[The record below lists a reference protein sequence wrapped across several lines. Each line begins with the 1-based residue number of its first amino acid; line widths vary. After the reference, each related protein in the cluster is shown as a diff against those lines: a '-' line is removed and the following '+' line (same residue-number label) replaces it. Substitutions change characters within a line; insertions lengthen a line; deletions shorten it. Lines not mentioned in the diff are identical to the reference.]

1 VSSHALRF
9 AARCF
14 PALPKKTLFI
24 ELSMSE
30 FIVFLVL
37 LVLGY
42 VFGQLAEKRH
52 FRSIIRREKEMLRMP
67 VMTLKTVPASL
78 NQCSTFLV
86 SGNVVVSI
94 DFFKKFL
101 SGLRAFFGGRLRS
114 YESLL
119 DRARREAVLRMKESA
134 IARGGKIIVNV
145 RIETASISKHSQSRN
160 SVGSVEVVAY
170 GTAIAP

>member
-1 VSSHALRF
+1 MF
-9 AARCF
+9 
-14 PALPKKTLFI
+14 
-24 ELSMSE
+24 ELA
-30 FIVFLVL
+30 IFLVL
-37 LVLGY
+37 LISGFF
-42 VFGQLAEKRH
+42 FGRLAEKRH
-52 FRSIIRREKEMLRMP
+52 FHSIVKREKETLKVP
-67 VMTLKTVPASL
+67 VMTIKSVPAQL
-78 NQCSTFLV
+78 TQCQTFLV

-101 SGLRAFFGGRLRS
+101 SGLKAMVGGRLTS

-134 IARGGKIIVNV
+134 IVSGGKLIVNV
-145 RIETASISKHSQSRN
+145 RIETASISKHSNSRY

>member
-1 VSSHALRF
+1 MYE
-9 AARCF
+9 
-14 PALPKKTLFI
+14 I
-24 ELSMSE
+24 
-30 FIVFLVL
+30 IIFLIL

-42 VFGQLAEKRH
+42 IFGQLAEKKH
-52 FRSIIRREKEMLRMP
+52 FRSIIQREKETLSMP
-67 VMTLKTVPASL
+67 VMTLKSVPASL
-78 NQCSTFLV
+78 NRCDTFLV

-101 SGLRAFFGGRLRS
+101 SALRALIGGRLHS

-119 DRARREAVLRMKESA
+119 DRARREAILRMKQSA
-134 IARGGKIIVNV
+134 IDRGGKVILNV
-145 RIETASISKHSQSRN
+145 RIETASISKNSRSRQ

>member
-1 VSSHALRF
+1 MYEI
-9 AARCF
+9 
-14 PALPKKTLFI
+14 TLFI
-24 ELSMSE
+24 ILL
-30 FIVFLVL
+30 IV
-37 LVLGY
+37 GY

-52 FRSIIRREKEMLRMP
+52 YRSIIRREKETLNLP
-67 VMTLKTVPASL
+67 VITLKNVPAGL
-78 NQCSTFLV
+78 ARCNTFLV

-101 SGLRAFFGGRLRS
+101 SALRALIGGRLHS

-119 DRARREAVLRMKESA
+119 DRARREAVLRMKDSA
-134 IARGGKIIVNV
+134 IENGGKIIVNV
-145 RIETASISKHSQSRN
+145 RIETASISKSSQRRQ

>member
-1 VSSHALRF
+1 MFEIAIFLAL
-9 AARCF
+9 
-14 PALPKKTLFI
+14 LF
-24 ELSMSE
+24 
-30 FIVFLVL
+30 
-37 LVLGY
+37 LGF
-42 VFGQLAEKRH
+42 VFGRFAEKRH
-52 FRSIIRREKEMLRMP
+52 FKSIIKREKDTLKVP
-67 VMTLKTVPASL
+67 VMTTKSVPAQL
-78 NQCSTFLV
+78 TQCKTFLV

-101 SGLRAFFGGRLRS
+101 SGLKAMIGGRLTS

-134 IARGGKIIVNV
+134 INSGAKLVVNV
-145 RIETASISKHSQSRN
+145 RIETASISKHSSSRY